1 MKKVYVR
8 PLIEIIEMEVED
20 ELLTLSVVDDIP
32 ADPDEEVL
40 TNKRRGEWGD
50 LWVETPLEEED
61 DGRWRIK

>member
-40 TNKRRGEWGD
+40 ANKRRGEWGD

-61 DGRWRIK
+61 NGRWRIK

>member
-40 TNKRRGEWGD
+40 ANKRRGEWGD